1 MRARKRRLLLV
12 PSARLTCCKALLVA
26 TYQLE
31 CRDNVC
37 GNVVCRWKDGSVVL
51 IDVPHCLKMSE
62 AEDEVALDVVTEGVY
77 NITKYF
83 EDMDVDVLPYHVVM
97 GVITSPLVKD
107 TEEVEGAKV
116 SPFVQRLRQLLRE
129 RKGG

>member
-1 MRARKRRLLLV
+1 
-12 PSARLTCCKALLVA
+12 
-26 TYQLE
+26 
-31 CRDNVC
+31 
-37 GNVVCRWKDGSVVL
+37 
-51 IDVPHCLKMSE
+51 MSE